1 MMIFNLHPYK
11 TREEFDGIRSLIAG
25 LGFRTSVSDVWII
38 NLEDD
43 NIRDE
48 FESVFSDY

>member
-1 MMIFNLHPYK
+1 MIFNLHPYK
-11 TREEFDGIRSLIAG
+11 TREEFYGILLLIAG
-25 LGFRTSVSDVWII
+25 LGFWTSVSDVWII

>member
-1 MMIFNLHPYK
+1 MIFNLHPYK
-11 TREEFDGIRSLIAG
+11 TREEFDYSSLLIAG

-38 NLEDD
+38 NLDED

-48 FESVFSDY
+48 FESVFNDY

>member
-1 MMIFNLHPYK
+1 MIFNLHPYK
-11 TREEFDGIRSLIAG
+11 TREEFDGICLLIAG

-38 NLEDD
+38 NLDD
-43 NIRDE
+43 DDMRDE